1 MKTKTPL
8 KKKKDKARKSPKSPQ
23 QSLND
28 EKI

>member
-8 KKKKDKARKSPKSPQ
+8 KKKDKARKSPKSPQ